1 MFMMLIGPPG
11 SGKGTQSERLVKELG
26 IPHLSTG
33 MMLREAKKASTPV
46 GRQIADCI
54 DHGKL
59 VDDNLIM
66 QLVEQRLAEPDCQ
79 NGCLFDGVPR
89 TPNQARQL
97 DELLHRRNAALEAV
111 IVLSVPRAELVRRL
125 TGRSGIEGRADDTPE
140 TINLRMEVY
149 DKQTAPLLDLY
160 RSKGLLRTIDA
171 VGSPDDVFDRI
182 QTALRKNGRLRR
194 PDITSLAFLGWL
206 SMERLW

>member
-11 SGKGTQSERLVKELG
+11 SGKGTQSERLVKNFG

-33 MMLREAKKASTPV
+33 MMLREAKKASNPV
-46 GRQIADCI
+46 GREIAECI
-54 DHGKL
+54 DRGKL
-59 VDDNLIM
+59 VDDDLIM
-66 QLVEQRLAEPDCQ
+66 KLVEDRLAQPDCQ
-79 NGCLFDGVPR
+79 SGCLFDGVPR

-97 DELLHRRNAALEAV
+97 DELLQRRGSSLSDV
-111 IVLSVPRAELVRRL
+111 IVMNVPRAELVRRL

-160 RSKGLLRTIDA
+160 RSRGLLRTIDA
-171 VGSPDDVFDRI
+171 VGSPDEVFRRI
-182 QTALRKNGRLRR
+182 QTALNHNRQAR
-194 PDITSLAFLGWL
+194 TA
-206 SMERLW
+206 

>member
-11 SGKGTQSERLVKELG
+11 SGKGTQSERLVEYLG

-33 MMLREAKKASTPV
+33 MILRVAKQEGTPV
-46 GRQIADCI
+46 ARQIAECI
-54 DHGKL
+54 DRGKL
-59 VDDNLIM
+59 VDDELIM
-66 QLVEQRLAEPDCQ
+66 QFVEHRLGEPDCQ

-89 TPNQARQL
+89 TLNQARQL
-97 DELLHRRNAALEAV
+97 DELLHRRGVAMADV

-149 DKQTAPLLDLY
+149 DKQTAPLLELY

-171 VGSPDDVFDRI
+171 VGSPDEVFRRI
-182 QTALRKNGRLRR
+182 QASLQHRRTA
-194 PDITSLAFLGWL
+194 
-206 SMERLW
+206 